1 MLCDNYIYLFLIKY
15 LPFTFTFF
23 FYNLAMNI
31 LKKLLFS
38 FKGKIGRAD
47 FIYGMVYTIL
57 LFCVS
62 VDTFIYPS
70 PILLI
75 GGGVDIPKIGIYIG
89 SIIGL
94 VVCLWIYI
102 AVTLKRARALSIE
115 PRWILFG
122 IVFPPLL
129 LVGFLRDTEKY
140 TYH

>member
-1 MLCDNYIYLFLIKY
+1 MLCVDLDIIVLVKTLS
-15 LPFTFTFF
+15 FTFTFF

-38 FKGKIGRAD
+38 FEGKIGRAD
-47 FIYGMVYTIL
+47 YIYGIVYTVL

-62 VDTFIYPS
+62 VDAFIYPGS
-70 PILLI
+70 VLLI
-75 GGGVDIPKIGIYIG
+75 GGGVDLAQIGIYIG
-89 SIIGL
+89 SFIGL
-94 VVCLWIYI
+94 AICLWIYI
-102 AVTLKRARALSIE
+102 AVALKRARALSIE

-129 LVGFLRDTEKY
+129 LVGFLKDTEKY